1 MTAIHPA
8 RLKHQASVL
17 SEHYQEPERFIPA
30 LHKLLEFYADRVR
43 RSGRSGHPPPA
54 LPSYRVARPVLSQIV
69 RELKP
74 HLERSPSR
82 GLLLVDALWKEE
94 WLETRLL
101 AGYLIAVIPPINPEP
116 LFKRLKSWALE
127 NSEPAVLEGLIHQ
140 GLAGLY
146 GDYPEQCEALAAE
159 LVSDAPAGGNRAAL
173 AALEMLVNQPSYGNL
188 PFVFRTLERF
198 LQQNPEPRRE
208 LISLIKRLAQVSE
221 QETFFF
227 LHKQTRPKPSQ
238 ELKRVIRRCLPFFSE
253 ENQIRLRE
261 ILRSGR

>member
-8 RLKHQASVL
+8 RLKHQTAAL
-17 SEHYQEPERFIPA
+17 RAHYLKPDRFIA
-30 LHKLLEFYADRVR
+30 ELHKLLDFYADRVR
-43 RSGRSGHPPPA
+43 RSGQSGHPPPA
-54 LPSYRVARPVLSQIV
+54 LPSYRVPRPVLSQVV

-74 HLERSPSR
+74 ELESRPSR

-101 AGYLIAVIPPINPEP
+101 AGSLIAVIPPINPEP
-116 LFKRLKSWALE
+116 LFKRLKSWAVE
-127 NSEPAVLEGLIHQ
+127 NREPAVLEGLIHQ

-159 LVSDAPAGGNRAAL
+159 LISDAPDSGNRAGL
-173 AALEMLVNQPSYGNL
+173 AALEMLVRQPSYGNL
-188 PFVFRTLERF
+188 PFVFRSLER
-198 LQQNPEPRRE
+198 LLEGDPEPRRE
-208 LISLIKRLAQVSE
+208 LISLMKQLVQASE

-227 LHKQTRPKPSQ
+227 LQKLTRPEPSQ
-238 ELKRVIRRCLPFFSE
+238 ELQRVIRRCLAFFSE